1 MANIRTRL
9 IHMLGGVTKKECDSA
24 AAMARIDGSLKGQRR
39 ALQETLD
46 VMNEEYG
53 NPEWGHVVY
62 KFVKESLEE
71 ISKA

>member
-24 AAMARIDGSLKGQRR
+24 AAMARIDGSLKGKRR
-39 ALQETLD
+39 ALQETLG

-53 NPEWGHVVY
+53 NPEWGKIVY
-62 KFVKESLEE
+62 NYVKDYLEE

>member
-1 MANIRTRL
+1 MANIRTKL
-9 IHMLGGVTKKECDSA
+9 IHLLGGLTKKECEGD
-24 AAMARIDGSLKGQRR
+24 AAMARIDGELKGMRR

-53 NPEWGHVVY
+53 NPEWGQIVY
-62 KFVKESLEE
+62 KFVKDYLEE